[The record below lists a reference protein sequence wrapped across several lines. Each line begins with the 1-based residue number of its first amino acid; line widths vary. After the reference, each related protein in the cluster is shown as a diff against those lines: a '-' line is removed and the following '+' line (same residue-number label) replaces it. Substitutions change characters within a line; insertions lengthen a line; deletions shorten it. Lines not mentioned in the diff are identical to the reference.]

1 MLSELSGA
9 ALGLPEIA
17 VLPQAPSKPYDRR
30 LLCLA
35 FLAPDIQRDILAG
48 RQPPGLSLQRLVLG
62 GIPAGLGRAKGG
74 VQLKSAG
81 SRASLLSSL
90 ASLLIASRFPCFVD
104 GFPCSNYALR
114 AKTVP

>member
-1 MLSELSGA
+1 VDPVLVNALRGAHAMLSELSGA

-62 GIPAGLGRAKGG
+62 GLPAGGG
-74 VQLKSAG
+74 AQKAAFS
-81 SRASLLSSL
+81 
-90 ASLLIASRFPCFVD
+90 
-104 GFPCSNYALR
+104 
-114 AKTVP
+114 